1 MSATNPHTL
10 HYRFAFDDGS
20 SKEFRVELDPD
31 TLQLRSVPKS
41 EPPAWTR
48 LDVFAC
54 SHCPLDRQ
62 KHVYC
67 PVAVNLVELIE
78 FFHAS
83 ISHQATKLTIE
94 TPERTYVKATSL
106 QSGVSSLIGIYM
118 TTSGCPIMN
127 KLQPMVRFHLPFATL
142 EETKYRAI
150 AMYLS
155 AQYLRQKAGLE
166 ADFSLAGLVK
176 VYEAVRVVN
185 LNFCEKLTQLRV
197 KDASLNAI
205 SILDSFADFTTFSI
219 DYEMQ
224 DELVK
229 AFHAY
234 LEPEGA

>member
-1 MSATNPHTL
+1 MPDTMDHTL
-10 HYRFAFDDGS
+10 HYRFAFDDGTA
-20 SKEFRVELDPD
+20 KEFRVEIDPD
-31 TLQLRSVPKS
+31 TLRLRSAPGG

-48 LDVFAC
+48 LDTFAC
-54 SHCPLDRQ
+54 SHCPLD
-62 KHVYC
+62 KGTHAHC
-67 PVAVNLVELIE
+67 PVAVNLVELID
-78 FFHAS
+78 FFRAS
-83 ISHQATKLTIE
+83 ISHQNTTLTID
-94 TPERTYVKATSL
+94 TPDRTYTKKTSL

-118 TTSGCPIMN
+118 TTSGCPVMS

-150 AMYLS
+150 AMYLT

-166 ADFSLAGLVK
+166 ADPTLAGLVK
-176 VYEAVRVVN
+176 VYDAVRIVN
-185 LNFCEKLTQLRV
+185 LNFCDKLTALKV

-234 LEPEGA
+234 LE

>member
-1 MSATNPHTL
+1 MSEPAIHNL
-10 HYRFAFDDGS
+10 LYRFAFDDGS
-20 SKEFRVELDPD
+20 IKEFRVEIDGE
-31 TLQLRSVPKS
+31 TLRLLSKPKAP
-41 EPPAWTR
+41 PPAWTR
-48 LDVFAC
+48 LETFAC
-54 SHCPLDRQ
+54 SNCPLDKT
-62 KHVYC
+62 KHEHC
-67 PVAVNLVELIE
+67 PVAVNLVELID

-83 ISHQATKLTIE
+83 ISHQAATLTIE
-94 TPERTYVKATSL
+94 TPERTFSKKTSL

-118 TTSGCPIMN
+118 TTSGCPIME

-150 AMYLS
+150 SMYLT
-155 AQYLRQKAGLE
+155 AQYLRQKAGLD

-176 VYEAVRVVN
+176 IYEAVRVVN
-185 LNFCEKLTQLRV
+185 VNFCEKLTTLKV

-234 LEPEGA
+234 LEPAGA